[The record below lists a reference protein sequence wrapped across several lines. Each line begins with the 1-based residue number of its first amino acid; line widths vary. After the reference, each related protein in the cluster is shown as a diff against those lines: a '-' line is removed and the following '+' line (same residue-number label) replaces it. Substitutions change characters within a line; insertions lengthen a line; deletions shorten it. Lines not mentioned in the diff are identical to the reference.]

1 MSLQPDATP
10 GDGHE
15 GHQAPVIADGGSFG
29 RAPQLPSRENLE
41 TGGDRNSLVWGLGVA
56 ATIVIGLWAIA
67 LSVSQ
72 ATSREVARPVSERGV
87 AVLTGIDGL
96 LDLHLD
102 EVRATAEGLDD
113 TALVALPGYPALG
126 ATWLAVEARTASRDR
141 LRGLLLSRTADLVY
155 VDGVAILAEGGGT
168 FEGGTF
174 EGGTFEGGTFEGGTF
189 STSAGVRRVLNTLS
203 QSNHDRASTFVWPLG
218 LLALALSIA
227 LAIAGTGFARY
238 SIFGTTLVLG
248 ALPAIVIGAGL
259 RAVVGLAGSDG
270 TAVAEEFSEL
280 AATVAWMPART
291 GVTLFLAGLALII
304 PALVLHAL
312 FDRSIG
318 REPGD
323 LSRASR

>member
-1 MSLQPDATP
+1 MSQQPDAPP

-15 GHQAPVIADGGSFG
+15 DHQAPVIADGASFG
-29 RAPQLPSRENLE
+29 RAPQLPSRQNLE
-41 TGGDRNSLVWGLGVA
+41 AGGDRNSLVWGLGVA
-56 ATIVIGLWAIA
+56 ATIVIALWAIA

-113 TALVALPGYPALG
+113 TALVALPGYPALD

-155 VDGVAILAEGGGT
+155 VDGVTILAEG
-168 FEGGTF
+168 
-174 EGGTFEGGTFEGGTF
+174 GGTFEGGTF

-203 QSNHDRASTFVWPLG
+203 QSNHDRVSTFVWPLG

-238 SIFGTTLVLG
+238 SIFGTTLLLG

-280 AATVAWMPART
+280 AATVAWMPARA
-291 GVTLFLAGLALII
+291 GVTLFLVGLALII

-318 REPGD
+318 REPGH
-323 LSRASR
+323 LTRAPR

>member
-1 MSLQPDATP
+1 MTGPPRSC
-10 GDGHE
+10 
-15 GHQAPVIADGGSFG
+15 G
-29 RAPQLPSRENLE
+29 RWGCWRWRSRL
-41 TGGDRNSLVWGLGVA
+41 
-56 ATIVIGLWAIA
+56 
-67 LSVSQ
+67 
-72 ATSREVARPVSERGV
+72 
-87 AVLTGIDGL
+87 
-96 LDLHLD
+96 
-102 EVRATAEGLDD
+102 
-113 TALVALPGYPALG
+113 
-126 ATWLAVEARTASRDR
+126 
-141 LRGLLLSRTADLVY
+141 
-155 VDGVAILAEGGGT
+155 
-168 FEGGTF
+168 
-174 EGGTFEGGTFEGGTF
+174 
-189 STSAGVRRVLNTLS
+189 
-203 QSNHDRASTFVWPLG
+203 
-218 LLALALSIA
+218 A

-318 REPGD
+318 EPGD